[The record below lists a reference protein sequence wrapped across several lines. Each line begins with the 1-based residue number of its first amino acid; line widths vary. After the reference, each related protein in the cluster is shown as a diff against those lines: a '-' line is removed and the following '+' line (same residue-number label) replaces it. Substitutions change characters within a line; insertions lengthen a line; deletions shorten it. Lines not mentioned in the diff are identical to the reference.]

1 MLLVFII
8 VFCST
13 KSNFSTTHV
22 TTPKCLMPPVH
33 MTLTVTSQFN
43 FVVLYYE
50 ESNSHYSTN
59 KLLLPVSYDFI
70 YIWTNSVNI
79 ISIAGPSPNIQEGIL
94 ES

>member
-1 MLLVFII
+1 
-8 VFCST
+8 
-13 KSNFSTTHV
+13 
-22 TTPKCLMPPVH
+22 MPPVH
-33 MTLTVTSQFN
+33 MTVISQFN

-50 ESNSHYSTN
+50 ESNSHYLTN

>member
-1 MLLVFII
+1 MLLVSII
-8 VFCST
+8 VYCST
-13 KSNFSTTHV
+13 KSNFSTTHMP
-22 TTPKCLMPPVH
+22 TPECLMPLVH
-33 MTLTVTSQFN
+33 MTLIVISQFN

-50 ESNSHYSTN
+50 DYSTN

-79 ISIAGPSPNIQEGIL
+79 ISIAGPSPNIQEGIM

>member
-1 MLLVFII
+1 M
-8 VFCST
+8 SDA
-13 KSNFSTTHV
+13 SNAHDF
-22 TTPKCLMPPVH
+22 
-33 MTLTVTSQFN
+33 LTVISQFN

-50 ESNSHYSTN
+50 ESNPHHSTN

>member
-1 MLLVFII
+1 
-8 VFCST
+8 
-13 KSNFSTTHV
+13 
-22 TTPKCLMPPVH
+22 MPPVH
-33 MTLTVTSQFN
+33 MTLTVISQFN

-50 ESNSHYSTN
+50 ESNLHYSTN

-94 ES
+94 ESWWLNSFTTSQVSERTHTENKASQVTQ